1 MNDTKLVGYSLF
13 NLNRTVILTELCTQQ
28 QIATYI
34 MYYLPLKEW
43 ENVKSENNYGIIS
56 NEEAPGMFESI

>member
-1 MNDTKLVGYSLF
+1 
-13 NLNRTVILTELCTQQ
+13 
-28 QIATYI
+28 